1 MIQKGMTRQ
10 VSVVLHPSD
19 QGRYEDMLELVFWHS
34 EKRTT
39 FVITRTVEATIGSR
53 EDHELLKPKAPY
65 QRRKFVKFRPVGEIV
80 PSLRPPAW
88 TKAAWVDKLPIFN
101 PPARLIDAAY
111 GPRSLQTKQALANVK
126 KFMPNIFDAK
136 NYGTWFQNLL
146 YVEEERVKSV
156 YIYFVIGCSD
166 DTHNVFRLDLDA
178 YSLTD
183 TELKPEHPRYKYVS
197 NTSSCI
203 ISSY

>member
-1 MIQKGMTRQ
+1 MDSSTLIVIFFFSLNRKLTTVFRGRFSARLRGKSKLIQKGMTRQ

-34 EKRTT
+34 EKHTT

-80 PSLRPPAW
+80 PSLRPSAW
-88 TKAAWVDKLPIFN
+88 SKTTWVDKLPNFY
-101 PPARLIDAAY
+101 PPAKLIDAAY
-111 GPRSLQTKQALANVK
+111 GPRSVQTQQAMANVK
-126 KFMPNIFDAK
+126 KLMPNAFNLQ

-146 YVEEERVKSV
+146 YIEEERVK
-156 YIYFVIGCSD
+156 
-166 DTHNVFRLDLDA
+166 
-178 YSLTD
+178 
-183 TELKPEHPRYKYVS
+183 
-197 NTSSCI
+197 
-203 ISSY
+203 